1 MSKAK
6 RMSPTSEVG
15 KATEPMVSG
24 NRESKSSQTPDPEV
38 LAKPKRRTFTAAY
51 KADILRQADA
61 CAPGQ
66 LGALL
71 RSEGLYSSHLSKWR
85 RQRERGA
92 QAGLQPKK
100 RGRKEDRNK
109 HLLAEVERLR
119 RANQRLEDELCKARA
134 IIDIQK
140 KVALLLGVPETTEAT
155 DESEVQ
161 S

>member
-1 MSKAK
+1 MSKVK
-6 RMSPTSEVG
+6 RTSPTSEVG
-15 KATEPMVSG
+15 KGAEPMGSS
-24 NRESKSSQTPDPEV
+24 NRESESLQTPDPEV

-61 CAPGQ
+61 CAPGEV
-66 LGALL
+66 GALL
-71 RSEGLYSSHLSKWR
+71 RREGLYSSHLSKWR
-85 RQRERGA
+85 KQRERGA

-100 RGRKEDRNK
+100 RGRKENRNK
-109 HLLAEVERLR
+109 HLHAEVERLR

-140 KVALLLGVPETTEAT
+140 KVVLLLGVPETTET
-155 DESEVQ
+155 KQESEVQ